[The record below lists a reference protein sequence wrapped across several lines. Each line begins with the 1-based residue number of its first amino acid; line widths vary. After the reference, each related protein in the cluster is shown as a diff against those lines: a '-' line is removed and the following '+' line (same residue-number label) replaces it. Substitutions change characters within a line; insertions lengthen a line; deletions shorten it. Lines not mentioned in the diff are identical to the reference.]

1 MTQHESHTDLVRLM
15 DAGIAGGVFPGGA
28 LLVRVRG
35 HTVHLSFHGRR
46 SLQPPGGPVDARTCF
61 DLASLTKVLATTSLV
76 LLSIQ
81 RGRLGLDEPVRRALE
96 GYDGQDRETITVRM
110 LLDHS
115 SGLAAWRPYYKE
127 MRSAGGG

>member
-46 SLQPPGGPVDARTCF
+46 SLEPSGGPVDARTCF
-61 DLASLTKVLATTSLV
+61 DLASLTKVLATTPLV

-81 RGRLGLDEPVRRALE
+81 RGLLALDLPVQRVLT
-96 GYDGQDRETITVRM
+96 GYAGDGRESITLRM

-115 SGLAAWRPYYKE
+115 SGLPAWSP
-127 MRSAGGG
+127 